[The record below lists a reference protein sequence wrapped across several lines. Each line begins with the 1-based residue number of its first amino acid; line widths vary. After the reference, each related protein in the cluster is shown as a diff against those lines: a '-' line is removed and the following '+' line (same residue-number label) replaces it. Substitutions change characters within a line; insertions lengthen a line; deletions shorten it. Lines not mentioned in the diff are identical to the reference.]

1 MKYEWRVIE
10 LNLVV
15 IIFFLRFSIVF
26 PSSGENDLI
35 NKKTNKLCLN

>member
-10 LNLVV
+10 LNLVF

-26 PSSGENDLI
+26 PFSGENDLI
-35 NKKTNKLCLN
+35 NQKDK